1 MSDLNC
7 VICRGA
13 VADDELGRVQVWDDQ
28 YWRLTMSL
36 ESETPGFSYLE
47 PKRHIPYVSDL
58 DGEEAKSFG
67 RVLAYVTR
75 VLRSV
80 TETEVVYIYIFG
92 DGVPHFHVHLA
103 PHRAGD
109 ALSSQFIRDELI
121 EEKMPNGFTRV
132 VSKQFPPL
140 SRDELLEVSFRARK
154 CFNAP
159 IKNI

>member
-1 MSDLNC
+1 MNC
-7 VICRGA
+7 VLCRGA
-13 VADDELGRVQVWDDQ
+13 LADEELDRVQIWDDQ

-67 RVLAYVTR
+67 EVLAFVTR

-80 TETEVVYIYIFG
+80 TETEVVYVYVFG

-109 ALSSQFIRDELI
+109 ALNSQFIRGEVI
-121 EEKMPNGFTRV
+121 EEKMPNGFTRI
-132 VSKQFPPL
+132 VSRQFPPL
-140 SRDELLEVSFRARK
+140 SREELLDVSSRARK
-154 CFNAP
+154 CFEAS
-159 IKNI
+159 IKDC